1 MVKMKIGQ
9 IIVDFAVIIV
19 AAVLSAVGLYTFVNP
34 ANFAPSGID
43 GIALMSQQLF
53 GINMGYVSLAINIP
67 LLVMAWFYINKK
79 YVVYTFVFTVMS
91 SVMLIVM
98 ENMNMYEYVSENNT
112 WIAVFA
118 SGILLGTRTAL
129 MIKLGGSSGGVDII
143 ASVFQK
149 KKPYLNIEVLISLF
163 CYIIIGM
170 SFFVYHNIESIIMSI
185 VQMLIFNLAMNYILK
200 TTRNAVEVKIITDE
214 PEKFREDI
222 LTNLKHGATVIKCT
236 GMYTG
241 DEKAMIVTLIN
252 MKQMNDLIK
261 LSKKYSNTFL
271 YFGDAT
277 GVWGNFRWNKTD
289 EVK

>member
-1 MVKMKIGQ
+1 MKISQ
-9 IIVDFAVIIV
+9 IIRDYIIIII
-19 AAVLSAVGLYTFVNP
+19 AGILSAVGLYTFVNP

-53 GINMGYVSLAINIP
+53 GVNMGYVSLAINIP
-67 LLVMAWFYINKK
+67 LLIIAWFFINKK
-79 YVVYTFVFTVMS
+79 YVVYTFAFTVIS

-98 ENMNMYEYVSENNT
+98 DKVNMYEYVSLNNT
-112 WIAVFA
+112 WISVFA

-129 MIKLGGSSGGVDII
+129 MIKIGGSSGGVDII

-149 KKPYLNIEVLISLF
+149 QKPYLNIEALISLF
-163 CYIIIGM
+163 CYIIIGI
-170 SFFVYHNIESIIMSI
+170 SFFVYRNIESIIMSI

-200 TTRNAVEVKIITDE
+200 TSRNAVEVKIITDE

-222 LTNLKHGATVIKCT
+222 LSNLKHGATIIKCT

-241 DEKAMIVTLIN
+241 DEKSMIVTLIN
-252 MKQMNDLIK
+252 LHQMDELIK
-261 LSKKYSNTFL
+261 LSKKYSKSFL

-277 GVWGNFRWNKTD
+277 GVWGNFRWNKND
-289 EVK
+289 VVK

>member
-1 MVKMKIGQ
+1 MKTGQ
-9 IIVDFAVIIV
+9 IIIDFIIILV
-19 AAVLSAVGLYTFVNP
+19 ASILSAVGLYTFVNP

-53 GINMGYVSLAINIP
+53 GINMGYVSLAINVP
-67 LLVMAWFYINKK
+67 LLVIAWFYINKK
-79 YVVYTFVFTVMS
+79 YVIYTFVFTVMS

-98 ENMNMYEYVSENNT
+98 ENINMYEYVSENNT

-129 MIKLGGSSGGVDII
+129 MIKIGGSSGGVDII

-170 SFFVYHNIESIIMSI
+170 SFFVYRNIESIIMSV
-185 VQMLIFNLAMNYILK
+185 VQMLIFNLAMNHILK

-241 DEKAMIVTLIN
+241 DEKSMIVTLIN